1 LNGNALFQA
10 FQAHSAREVFVA
22 RQVLEIVAAVSGGA
36 GALQVPHIP
45 GARVVAYSARVDSS
59 SPFSAP
65 GLLLEP
71 EKALFRGADTLQIR
85 ALMLGSRIASG
96 GAEGW
101 QRLSEKPLVLA
112 GRHGGCAMVFRYGAV
127 VLFGVGAQEEQ
138 ELCASLSVREPLAK
152 PEIELVELQIDHDE
166 DAEPRI
172 ENGTI
177 VVPDADLKRLQLIA
191 EALAKSVVLADHE
204 DAVARVF
211 DRIEPLAQNLNE
223 HVSSGKRERELLE
236 YIGNALLSEQRMVGR
251 VEVREKPDMLWD
263 DAELERFY
271 PRLEREYDLRD
282 RATAV
287 ERKLDLISRT
297 AQTALDLLEQ
307 RSTRRVEWYI
317 VALIVVEILLTI
329 YNMLK

>member
-1 LNGNALFQA
+1 M
-10 FQAHSAREVFVA
+10 
-22 RQVLEIVAAVSGGA
+22 QVLEIAAALNNGA
-36 GALQVPHIP
+36 EHLQTPHIP
-45 GARVVAYSARVDSS
+45 GPRVVAYSASVDSS

-65 GLLLEP
+65 TLLLEP
-71 EKALFRGADTLQIR
+71 EKSLFRGARTVQIR
-85 ALMLGSRIASG
+85 ALLLGSRIGSG

-127 VLFGVGAQEEQ
+127 VLFGVGTQEEQ

-152 PEIELVELQIDHDE
+152 PEIELVELQIDAE
-166 DAEPRI
+166 AEPRI
-172 ENGTI
+172 ENGAI

-263 DAELERFY
+263 NAELERFY

-317 VALIVVEILLTI
+317 VTLIVIEILLTV